1 MGIYRK
7 MLQMAEIEFKAS
19 SNQYEELFFNYQ
31 NSKEYTDVTLVCDD
45 KSELRAHKM
54 VLSACSSL
62 FRKILCDH
70 SKSNV
75 IYLDGI
81 KCQDMKSLL
90 DFMYLGATTF
100 AAIRINEVMN
110 VAKHLEITKICEEE
124 ITNGNL
130 SIGEVLLDYNK
141 VNDVEHRS
149 LETGTHL
156 ESTLEGY
163 KYFCKFCNYKTSS
176 KSNLSVHVQSVHE
189 GVKHPCNQCDQLLS
203 TKMNLVN
210 HIVTIQEERKV
221 TCNECGQQF

>member
-62 FRKILCDH
+62 FRKILFDH

-90 DFMYLGATTF
+90 DFMYFGATTF

-110 VAKHLEITKICEEE
+110 IAKHLEITKICEEE

-130 SIGEVLLDYNK
+130 TIGEVLLDKSN
-141 VNDVEHRS
+141 VNDDAQGS
-149 LETGTHL
+149 LKTETHQQ
-156 ESTLEGY
+156 SKQEGH
-163 KYFCKFCNYKTSS
+163 KYFCKFCNYLTSN
-176 KSNLSVHVQSVHE
+176 KSDLLLHVESVHE
-189 GVKHPCNQCDQLLS
+189 GVKYPCNQCDRLFS
-203 TKMNLVN
+203 RKNNLVK
-210 HIVTIQEERKV
+210 HIVSIHEGKKFM
-221 TCNECGQQF
+221 CNQCGQQ